1 MGFRHRQGLGPQ
13 TVRPN
18 HAPSGSQSAGREP
31 GSETW
36 VWAPFILLTTATIQ
50 YIGASIAVHLFAT
63 VAVIAVGW
71 ARGFF
76 GSLMLLAWRRPRIDL
91 TSREGW
97 TSLIFPAIYGISLV
111 STNII
116 FYFALARI
124 PLGTTVALEFLGPVL
139 LAAMLGRG
147 WRVRVG
153 IVLAVLGVFLISWVG
168 VDMSEPGVAAGVFF
182 AILAGLT
189 WAVYM
194 YVGRKLAVSGIGLNS
209 LAIGMFIGT
218 LVWLP
223 VSIPH
228 LGDVFGDIRIIGL
241 VALVGLLSSV
251 VPYVMDAVIMRR
263 INAGTFALLNSLLP
277 ATSLVVGLILLKQV
291 PTAGEIA
298 GLIAITVAVA
308 LATYPG
314 RHKRA

>member
-18 HAPSGSQSAGREP
+18 HTPAGRP
-31 GSETW
+31 AGSETW

-50 YIGASIAVHLFAT
+50 YVGASIAVHLFAT

-76 GSLMLLAWRRPRIDL
+76 GSLMLLAWRRPHVDL
-91 TSREGW
+91 RTREGW
-97 TSLIFPAIYGISLV
+97 KALGFPAIYGISLV

-139 LAAMLGRG
+139 LAAILGRG
-147 WRVRVG
+147 LRVRIG
-153 IVLAVLGVFLISWVG
+153 IVLAVIGVFLISWVG
-168 VDMSEPGVAAGVFF
+168 VDMSEPGVGAGVFF

-189 WAVYM
+189 WAIYM
-194 YVGRKLAVSGIGLNS
+194 YVGRKLAVSGIGLDS

-218 LVWLP
+218 LAWLP
-223 VSIPH
+223 VAIPH
-228 LGDVFGDIRIIGL
+228 LGDVFSDIKVIGL

-277 ATSLVVGLILLKQV
+277 ATSLIVGLVLLKQV
-291 PTAGEIA
+291 PTPGEIA
-298 GLIAITVAVA
+298 GLVAITVAVA

-314 RHKRA
+314 RKPRRVTA